1 MAFYAVLTQV
11 AAGPRIQ
18 AFEASEMVAANASP
32 CIVVDVSKRV
42 HELYAQW
49 MMAMGNTIEVLD
61 CTYSSKFVQTHAS
74 WQPFATCTLVV
85 KYIFLASANAVFTA
99 GIASPRHVMSE

>member
-1 MAFYAVLTQV
+1 MLFTQV

-18 AFEASEMVAANASP
+18 AFEASEMVAGLSSP
-32 CIVVDVSKRV
+32 GIVVNVSKRV

-61 CTYSSKFVQTHAS
+61 CTYSSKFVQTHAG
-74 WQPFATCTLVV
+74 WHRWIWPTPDTED
-85 KYIFLASANAVFTA
+85 
-99 GIASPRHVMSE
+99 MSITRTT

>member
-1 MAFYAVLTQV
+1 VFYAVLTQV

-18 AFEASEMVAANASP
+18 AFEASEMLLTNTSPGIAA
-32 CIVVDVSKRV
+32 DVSKRV

-61 CTYSSKFVQTHAS
+61 CTYSSKFVQFHAS
-74 WQPFATCTLVV
+74 WHPYATCTLVV
-85 KYIFLASANAVFTA
+85 KYICLASANAVFTA
-99 GIASPRHVMSE
+99 GIASPRRVMSE